1 MKMPSANLVLLVEP
15 AKADGAL
22 PYWAVRWHEGDQY
35 PKRRLG
41 SAWLALSGSKDAK
54 PNGRTFGQRGQWV
67 ERKGRVREGAL
78 DERDAM
84 ELAKQE
90 QREWA
95 DRLAIEVAERERVT
109 RSFRVLACE
118 WQEHMVKIGKHKPS
132 TAYDVACTLVEP
144 GVTYKRREGESH
156 GIVMR
161 LLGDTP
167 AHVVTAADVEEVF
180 DEYEEL
186 GRSGRTIN
194 KVREQLRAIF
204 NYGIDPRRGW
214 HLETN
219 PAALTDRRQVNNAGG
234 VRYFEIAQ
242 VEAIAHAA
250 AAGKWRAATRSAYDR
265 TQLTVEQEQEEND
278 QLAYLVRF
286 AAYTGLRQG
295 ELVVLMWSDINFK
308 EKTATVERALS
319 GGTITAPK
327 SGKTRVVPLGA
338 PALAAL
344 KRLKT
349 RPNFTSGDDYV
360 FATLAGDRPDASA
373 LRRRYNQARDAAGAP
388 ALTFHGLRHTAASLL
403 IRKMDVQVVKT
414 IMGHAS
420 IKTTERY
427 LHAVR
432 AADLVDKVTEAFTLE
447 PQTEAER
454 LREQILAL
462 DAETRERLLDELR
475 VVA

>member
-1 MKMPSANLVLLVEP
+1 MKSSSTPLVLLVEA
-15 AKADGAL
+15 AKADGSL
-22 PYWAVRWHEGDQY
+22 PYWAARWHDGDQY

-41 SAWLALSGSKDAK
+41 RAWLTPTGSRHAK
-54 PNGRTFGQRGQWV
+54 PDGKTYGNRGQWTQ
-67 ERKGRVREGAL
+67 RRGRVPDGVL
-78 DERDAM
+78 DERAAI
-84 ELAKQE
+84 ELAKKE
-90 QREWA
+90 RLERRE
-95 DRLAIEVAERERVT
+95 RLAAEAAERARLT
-109 RSFRVLACE
+109 RSFRALARE
-118 WQEHMVKIGKHKPS
+118 WQAYMVKIGKHKPS

-214 HLETN
+214 HLEAN

-250 AAGKWRAATRSAYDR
+250 AAGKWRVATRSAYDR
-265 TQLTVEQEQEEND
+265 SPLTVEQEQEEND
-278 QLAYLVRF
+278 QLADLVRV

-295 ELVVLMWSDINFK
+295 ELVVLQWSDINFK

-319 GGTITAPK
+319 DSTITAPK
-327 SGKTRVVPLGA
+327 SGKTRVVPVGT
-338 PALAAL
+338 PALSAL
-344 KRLKT
+344 KRLKA
-349 RPNFTSGDDYV
+349 RPNFAGPDDYV
-360 FATLAGDRPDASA
+360 FATLAGDRSDASA
-373 LRRRYNQARDAAGAP
+373 LRRRYNLARDAAGVP

-447 PQTEAER
+447 PQTEEER
-454 LREQILAL
+454 LAEQLLAL
-462 DAETRERLLDELR
+462 DPEARERLLEQLG
-475 VVA
+475 AAA